1 MTRCLSRATVI
12 TVRLDMKAATQG
24 TVLTSL
30 DTNIRFQ
37 TSSHIEIEIFLFLHF
52 VFNGNI
58 KSITCRIFGHE
69 RREMFC

>member
-30 DTNIRFQ
+30 DR
-37 TSSHIEIEIFLFLHF
+37 
-52 VFNGNI
+52 
-58 KSITCRIFGHE
+58 ITDFSLRKRHPT
-69 RREMFC
+69 

>member
-30 DTNIRFQ
+30 D
-37 TSSHIEIEIFLFLHF
+37 
-52 VFNGNI
+52 
-58 KSITCRIFGHE
+58 ITDFSLRKRHPTE
-69 RREMFC
+69 KLRYFCFYI